1 MDLFIKMFRALKN
14 GKNHYC
20 HITTNHLFVHD
31 PCEKVGGRYTERVTF
46 PAQVHEDTLDT
57 SHALHQNRTGEEPVT
72 VIRSDRFKTMRYRLL
87 FIPWR
92 DFRFLKF
99 FGRGGVLIYGRRE
112 DRKGCTE
119 LRVCIFQFA
128 FYQERSVLTVQ
139 FTIFIL

>member
-57 SHALHQNRTGEEPVT
+57 SHALYQNRTGEEPVT
-72 VIRSDRFKTMRYRLL
+72 VIRSDFIISVQNGNKLEPFQNHEVPVIIYPLEGFPIFKIFWER
-87 FIPWR
+87 
-92 DFRFLKF
+92 
-99 FGRGGVLIYGRRE
+99 RGLDLWEKRR
-112 DRKGCTE
+112 
-119 LRVCIFQFA
+119 
-128 FYQERSVLTVQ
+128 
-139 FTIFIL
+139 